1 MAIEFK
7 CQNCQK
13 TLRVADE
20 FAGKKARCPNC
31 QTILLVEG
39 DTETVEPTSVQPP
52 VASTPQPPAYG
63 QTGTPSAS
71 PFATG
76 NPYSSPAQAS
86 QYLTP
91 PRRSS
96 RGEPHRGGLV
106 LGLGIGAM
114 ACNLCLIP
122 GILALTF
129 GLQDLKAM
137 KEGRMDN
144 EGHGLTLAGT
154 IMGGIMTGL
163 AVLGLLFYLV
173 LIAISVVAQA

>member
-7 CQNCQK
+7 CQNCRK

-31 QTILLVEG
+31 QTILLVES
-39 DTETVEPTSVQPP
+39 DTETVEPIAVKPP
-52 VASTPQPPAYG
+52 VASAPQPPAYG

-76 NPYSSPAQAS
+76 NPYNSPAQAS
-86 QYLTP
+86 QYRTP
-91 PRRSS
+91 TRRHS

-106 LGLGIGAM
+106 FGLGIGSIV
-114 ACNLCLIP
+114 CCISLIP

-129 GLQDLKAM
+129 GLNDLKAM

-154 IMGGIMTGL
+154 IMGGIMTAL
-163 AVLGLLFYLV
+163 AALMLLFYAVLFIIALV
-173 LIAISVVAQA
+173 TGV